1 MKIAI
6 VSEYYYPLLG
16 GITEHV
22 HCFSKECARLGHQV
36 TLITSNRKG
45 NLEYP
50 KNDDVEIIRLGRGV
64 PYYSNGSFANITLGF
79 GLKRKMRELM
89 DSHRFDIVHIHSPSV
104 PVLPIL
110 THLTSKGPT
119 VGTFHTYFEWNP
131 LYAFYQR
138 VAQDAI
144 ENMDGRI
151 AVSRLCVESLSKYFT
166 ADFRVIPNGVDVD
179 YFAKPQGKL
188 NRYNDGKL
196 NILFLARLDPR
207 NGLECLIRAFRIMHK
222 KHKDT
227 RLIVVG
233 DGPLRWYFKTLADHA
248 VKDSVHFE
256 GFANGTRPDYFAAA
270 DIFCFPVQKASFGIT
285 ILEAMA
291 AGKPIVCS
299 DLSAFHDILGPDC
312 RYIDPYDELDLAAK
326 LTELVENESLRRE
339 LGEKGRKRVDRYSW
353 TNVTREVLKYYEE
366 VLGREKSQQS
376 EKR

>member
-1 MKIAI
+1 MKIGI

-22 HCFSKECARLGHQV
+22 HFFSKELARLGHDV
-36 TLITSNRKG
+36 TIITSNRRGK
-45 NLEYP
+45 LDYP

-79 GLKRKMRELM
+79 GLKRKMREIM
-89 DSHRFDIVHIHSPSV
+89 DSHKFDIVHIHSPSV
-104 PVLPIL
+104 PVLPAL
-110 THLTSKGPT
+110 AHVTSKGPT

-144 ENMDGRI
+144 ENLDGRI

-166 ADFRVIPNGVDVD
+166 ADFKVIPNGVDID
-179 YFAKPQGKL
+179 YFATPRGCLGKFD
-188 NRYNDGKL
+188 DGKI

-207 NGLECLIRAFRIMHK
+207 NGLECLIRAFRILHK

-233 DGPLRWYFKTLADHA
+233 DGPLRWYFKTLVDHGI
-248 VKDSVHFE
+248 KGDVHFE
-256 GFANGTRPDYFAAA
+256 GFANGIRPEYFAAS

-291 AGKPIVCS
+291 ASKPIVCS
-299 DLSAFHDILGPDC
+299 DLSAFHDILGGDG
-312 RYIDPYDELDLAAK
+312 RYIDPYDEHDLAEK

-339 LGEKGRKRVDRYSW
+339 LGEKGRQRVDRYSW
-353 TNVTREVLKYYEE
+353 KNVTQE
-366 VLGREKSQQS
+366 VLGFYGEILKQT
-376 EKR
+376 